1 MWANYRQSL
10 ALAQN
15 IYMFTWDKAIFCKLT
30 KRNCEKNKRK
40 TQTNKTQKYNI
51 SEHQLHKIA
60 NKHYYK
66 TVICCN
72 ARSLNNTR
80 TCCIKILKKPNI
92 IKFNDSKISTLSHCL
107 IIKQTKKE
115 TKLYIRNAG
124 TVVTNPSSVIYVL
137 IDIKSVV
144 FLLIYN
150 VKIFAQNHID
160 NCGAI
165 NFIIVTFRVCV
176 FSTNVFILVL
186 LSVCIPH

>member
-1 MWANYRQSL
+1 LWANYRQSL

-30 KRNCEKNKRK
+30 KRNCEKIKRK

-137 IDIKSVV
+137 
-144 FLLIYN
+144 
-150 VKIFAQNHID
+150 
-160 NCGAI
+160 
-165 NFIIVTFRVCV
+165 
-176 FSTNVFILVL
+176 
-186 LSVCIPH
+186 